1 MKAGEK
7 MTYFL
12 GVDLGGT
19 NIKYV
24 VIEID
29 DNKTTEVLKN
39 QISTDATQG
48 PEKVTAN
55 ISRLISEMDAKFN
68 LANVCVA
75 VPGIFD
81 HENGNILLFPNLP
94 GAWSHFPFKQKITEL
109 SGKTISLINDAR
121 AFCLAEATL
130 GAGKGFRYVA
140 CIVMGTGV
148 GGGIVIDGEIHEGAS
163 RGAGEIAHQVVSA
176 EGSLCGCGTR
186 GCAETFASS
195 QAISRMANASSP
207 EEAFE
212 KAKAGDEKA
221 ISAFQSAGK
230 WLGIALANVNAVFS
244 PEIFIIGGGVA
255 QAGELVIDSIKKEL
269 HERNHLWPNSVFEVV
284 PAQLSYFAGATG
296 AALRA
301 AADYGVSL
309 KALK

>member
-1 MKAGEK
+1 MKH
-7 MTYFL
+7 FL

-24 VIEID
+24 VIELA
-29 DNKTTEVLKN
+29 DNTVSEVLKN
-39 QISTDATQG
+39 QIATEAALG
-48 PEKVTAN
+48 PEKVTEN
-55 ISRLISEMDAKFN
+55 IARLISEIDSQFN
-68 LANVCVA
+68 LSAIGVA

-81 HENGNILLFPNLP
+81 HENGDILLFPNLP
-94 GAWSHFPFKQKITEL
+94 GEWPHFPFKKRIVEL
-109 SGKTISLINDAR
+109 TGKSISLINDAR
-121 AFCLAEATL
+121 AFCLAEANL
-130 GAGKGFRYVA
+130 GAGKGYRYVA

-148 GGGIVIDGEIHEGAS
+148 GGGIVIDGRVHEGAS

-176 EGSLCGCGTR
+176 EGKLCGCGTR

-195 QAISRMANASSP
+195 QTISRMANASSP

-284 PAQLSYFAGATG
+284 PAHLSYFAGATG

-301 AADYGVSL
+301 AADNGVSL